1 MRHTKMAEWMENVE
15 KSISRIMADKVYTS
29 AEFKRERDNFH
40 ALCKDLERADIK
52 RWLKQILEILMAER
66 SKDERSMQNDRL
78 EALIGKHE
86 DLIPTVSK
94 TQVKVDLYWKCYAY
108 GDELKP
114 HIEFLDGIMLSSTR
128 DIAPSCIENV
138 EELIERQEKSLNQL
152 DTKKSIVAD
161 LIQKGKQLLENPDK
175 PKFLDSHVAKIKEGW
190 DDTKEKAGSRLEL
203 LYNTKAAWEG
213 YADGLEKIAIEF
225 EKAEEE
231 IKKVKKR
238 FNLAAAQ
245 DDLAKRK
252 KIFADTKKT
261 IEDDMFASI
270 QHNYDVMTMTLP
282 EDKKDFV
289 KKEVK
294 AVAEKLE
301 VVGRLKE
308 KVDNLDSFVSSLE
321 NFDKTLKMVD
331 SWMKD
336 ADNQLN
342 DIKNCS
348 DTMTPE
354 DRVSCTMEL
363 QEDVAQK
370 VEICMNA
377 IKTEADLLPQGDQV
391 PKDAQD
397 YKDELK
403 RINDYVMDLQ
413 KRVMTECEHFSEDV
427 KYWAEYKTG
436 IRAFSPW
443 LQSSEKRLGEGLSK
457 PKTLDEANAMY
468 ANVNDFDQNCL
479 KHLKILESAEQAANK
494 MTTHKEADAEVAEL
508 KGRYQ
513 KVKAVSDEWMKKG
526 DTLVKEWKLLDN
538 TVNEL
543 NSWVAKDRGTEG
555 EQNFSLEKMESTLGE
570 LKNIFKEKER
580 LVDNL

>member
-1 MRHTKMAEWMENVE
+1 MGSFIKEIYDMRHTKMAEWMENVE

-66 SKDERSMQNDRL
+66 GKEERGDQNKRL
-78 EALIGKHE
+78 EALIKKHE
-86 DLIPTVSK
+86 ELIPTVSK

-213 YADGLEKIAIEF
+213 YADGLEKIALEF

-238 FNLAAAQ
+238 FNLQSAQ

-270 QHNYDVMTMTLP
+270 QHNYDVMTTTLP

-294 AVAEKLE
+294 AVGEKLE
-301 VVGRLKE
+301 VVGRFRE
-308 KVDNLDSFVSSLE
+308 KVDVIDVFVNNVD
-321 NFDKTLKMVD
+321 NFDKTLKTVD
-331 SWMKD
+331 SWMMG
-336 ADNQLN
+336 ADKQLN
-342 DIKNCS
+342 DIKNNS

-363 QEDVAQK
+363 QEDVAEK
-370 VEICMNA
+370 VEIVNAA
-377 IKTEADLLPQGDQV
+377 IKSELDLLPQGDAV

-397 YKDELK
+397 FKDELK
-403 RINDYVMDLQ
+403 RIADYVTDLN

-427 KYWAEYKTG
+427 KYWAEFKTG
-436 IRAFSPW
+436 IRGFKPW
-443 LQSSEKRLGEGLSK
+443 LEASEKRAGGGLSK
-457 PKTLDEANAMY
+457 PQTLDEANAMY
-468 ANVNDFDQNCL
+468 AQVSEFDQNAL
-479 KHLKILESAEQAANK
+479 KHLKILENAETAANK
-494 MTTHKEADAEVAEL
+494 MTTHKEADDEVAAL
-508 KGRYQ
+508 KARYA
-513 KVKAVSDEWMKKG
+513 KVQGVSDEWMKKV

-543 NSWVAKDRGTEG
+543 NSWVAQDRGAEQ
-555 EQNFSLEKMESTLGE
+555 EQNFSLEKMESTL
-570 LKNIFKEKER
+570 
-580 LVDNL
+580 